1 MLQNLLVVTGQ
12 VITLFLMMAVG
23 YALVRL
29 GKLTDLGL
37 GQMSTLLLY
46 VVSPC
51 LVLDAFQQEGL
62 PDGLTLAIGF
72 GAVGLGYLIPMVL
85 SAPLF
90 PRQSPET
97 RSALRFGCTYGN
109 AGFMGMPLVQMI
121 LGDGAV
127 IYGAIAIALM
137 NALHWSHGVIL
148 MGGKCSVKKAVVNP
162 GVLPLL
168 FALVLYAFHL
178 RMPQSVGAALDFLG
192 SMNTPL
198 AMVVIGGQMASVN
211 PVSAFTQPRLYI
223 AAAFRLLAMPALTA
237 VLFLP
242 LGLSPLLYCVCVIL
256 AATPTAG
263 ATGIFSQRFGRDTG
277 TAAQMVTLST
287 LLSIFTL
294 PVFAVIAQALAGF

>member
-37 GQMSTLLLY
+37 GQMSALLLY

-109 AGFMGMPLVQMI
+109 AGFMGMPLIQMI
-121 LGDGAV
+121 LGDSAV

-168 FALVLYAFHL
+168 FALE
-178 RMPQSVGAALDFLG
+178 VG
-192 SMNTPL
+192 S
-198 AMVVIGGQMASVN
+198 
-211 PVSAFTQPRLYI
+211 
-223 AAAFRLLAMPALTA
+223 
-237 VLFLP
+237 
-242 LGLSPLLYCVCVIL
+242 
-256 AATPTAG
+256 
-263 ATGIFSQRFGRDTG
+263 
-277 TAAQMVTLST
+277 
-287 LLSIFTL
+287 
-294 PVFAVIAQALAGF
+294 